1 MTKISVFMLV
11 GLFNVMR
18 SLAFAFAWVNTYR
31 LQLKTTPSIYPKW
44 RPVKVS
50 KNSHICNPM
59 NKFSPSLPCEKMA
72 TPKCVRFRFFS
83 SEWISGT
90 FCDFSYLEITNVIND
105 FCVMLKLDKLANI
118 RHLQLVTYFLPRL
131 LFYLNMSNKGQ
142 FTPGTNTINPIWP

>member
-18 SLAFAFAWVNTYR
+18 SLAFAWVNTYR

-59 NKFSPSLPCEKMA
+59 NKFSTSLPCEKMA
-72 TPKCVRFRFFS
+72 TPKCVRFKFYS
-83 SEWISGT
+83 SERISGT
-90 FCDFSYLEITNVIND
+90 CCGFYYLEITNVIYD
-105 FCVMLKLDKLANI
+105 FCVMLKLVYLSTNWQI
-118 RHLQLVTYFLPRL
+118 LVICNSLPSFYPGFFFTYIYPIKDTL
-131 LFYLNMSNKGQ
+131 LLG
-142 FTPGTNTINPIWP
+142 PIQ